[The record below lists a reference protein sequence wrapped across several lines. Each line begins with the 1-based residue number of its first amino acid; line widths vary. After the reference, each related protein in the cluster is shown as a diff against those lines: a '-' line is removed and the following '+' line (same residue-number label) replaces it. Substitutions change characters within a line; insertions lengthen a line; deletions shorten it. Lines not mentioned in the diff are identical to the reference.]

1 MTTSDTESEIR
12 SRVRCSN
19 IQTVVCIVVC
29 VLRSWVS
36 TKLTLALSLVTVV
49 FVLVWKS
56 SSLMSVLAICLVME
70 SMLVSSL
77 WIVVVTLSSTI
88 TIRRYVLKS
97 ELAVLVLRLVWK
109 VLILLS
115 RRGTIR
121 LSS

>member
-1 MTTSDTESEIR
+1 M
-12 SRVRCSN
+12 
-19 IQTVVCIVVC
+19 C

-56 SSLMSVLAICLVME
+56 SSLMSVLAIYLVME

-88 TIRRYVLKS
+88 TVRRYVLKL